1 MTFRAPGIIVILET
15 KMFEKIKNL
24 LTSSA
29 QHENEPVSDNVS
41 TRVRIATA
49 IILLEVAHADEEYNP
64 KEDARIIE
72 ILKKSFDLDNEEVGE
87 LLEVSE
93 EERKGS
99 IDIWHFTNIINEH
112 FNDEEKYNVV
122 ENIWQIIY
130 ADGRLDKYE
139 DHIVHKLSRLL
150 HVPHKKMIEA
160 KLKHIRGN

>member
-1 MTFRAPGIIVILET
+1 
-15 KMFEKIKNL
+15 MFEKIKNL
-24 LTSSA
+24 LTGSA
-29 QHENEPVSDNVS
+29 QLENESVSNNFS
-41 TRVRIATA
+41 MRVRVATA
-49 IILLEVAHADEEYNP
+49 VILLEVAHADEEYSP
-64 KEDARIIE
+64 KEDALIIE
-72 ILKKSFDLDNEEVGE
+72 ILKKSFDLDNKEVGE

-139 DHIVHKLSRLL
+139 DHIVHKLSSLL